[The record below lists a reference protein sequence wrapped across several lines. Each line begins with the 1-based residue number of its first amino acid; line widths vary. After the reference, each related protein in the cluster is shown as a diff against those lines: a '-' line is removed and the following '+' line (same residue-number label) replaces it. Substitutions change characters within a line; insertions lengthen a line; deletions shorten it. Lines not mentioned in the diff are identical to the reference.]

1 MLLGGKGVDEP
12 LDASNVKKSIELVG
26 VEGKDNNYVERS
38 STRPSIKL
46 RMGECEST
54 LGRTLAQIRR

>member
-1 MLLGGKGVDEP
+1 MTHSTHAMQNIVSRQLMLLGGKGVDEP

-38 STRPSIKL
+38 STRPSI
-46 RMGECEST
+46 
-54 LGRTLAQIRR
+54 